1 MKKIIIE
8 LEDKIYQELF
18 EEWKKIQSSKLTN
31 LNCQTFDDFV
41 ATILKSFV
49 STNKLT
55 ENFKSGNL
63 SSLLDQ
69 LKDLVPS
76 GDLSS
81 LFDVSKKVNN
91 SASKTNKQESDKSNE
106 KYKS

>member
-1 MKKIIIE
+1 MKKIIVE
-8 LEDKIYQELF
+8 LEDKMYQELLN
-18 EEWKKIQSSKLTN
+18 EWKKVQSSNLVG
-31 LNCQTFDDFV
+31 LNCQTLEDFV
-41 ATILKSFV
+41 TTILKSFV

-63 SSLLDQ
+63 SGLFDQ
-69 LKDLVPS
+69 LKDLIPA

-91 SASKTNKQESDKSNE
+91 PPSKTDKKESNKNNE

>member
-18 EEWKKIQSSKLTN
+18 EEWKKIQNSKFTS

-41 ATILKSFV
+41 TTILKSFV